1 MPAAGEDVPPTEASH
16 NDSTSNPAPLK
27 AHKALLHGFITL
39 SGAEEDEEDMRPRLI
54 YAQQRGAFYEEL
66 EAQRHEIKS
75 VIASHCG
82 LTNPDLVHVSAM
94 YDDTRLFWL
103 HGSFNVC
110 IPATIDQPGKSLPAK
125 MAFRVPLPYKV
136 GEHHYPGNCEEKI
149 RSEAAT
155 YIWINENCP
164 DIPTAILRGFGIAGG
179 MSVSD
184 EIPRWLRLCLM
195 TITVLPVAISYSLA
209 EIQMVRMAVLSKPVW
224 ANRVL

>member
-1 MPAAGEDVPPTEASH
+1 MISTEMPLNPQVEVERSMPAAGEDNQADNIPIEASY
-16 NDSTSNPAPLK
+16 NDSTSNPPPLK
-27 AHKALLHGFITL
+27 PHKALLRSFITL

-66 EAQRHEIKS
+66 EAQSREIQS
-75 VIASHCG
+75 VVASHCG

-94 YDDTRLFWL
+94 CDDTRVLWL

-110 IPATIDQPGKSLPAK
+110 IPVTIDPYPGKSHPAK

-136 GEHHYPGNCEEKI
+136 GEHYYPGNCEEKL

-155 YIWINENCP
+155 YIWINEHCP
-164 DIPTAILRGFGIAGG
+164 EIPTATLRGFGVAGG

-184 EIPRWLRLCLM
+184 DMRYLDG
-195 TITVLPVAISYSLA
+195 
-209 EIQMVRMAVLSKPVW
+209 
-224 ANRVL
+224 